1 MGDSDAAKAEAT
13 EMLTQVGQAKCWITR
28 YLKRLKA
35 HDDAGTLN
43 GDHFK
48 LTFDKVQTQM
58 DKLTLYGAN

>member
-13 EMLTQVGQAKCWITR
+13 EMLTQVGQAKCWIMR

-43 GDHFK
+43 RDHFN
-48 LTFDKVQTQM
+48 LVNEKV
-58 DKLTLYGAN
+58 